1 MGQLLN
7 ILIGGL
13 RFLRIDYVNVVVSD
27 ILSRISCHLIRVEYQ
42 DQRPLPGSLIIGHQ
56 IHQPVP
62 GSVNVRLRQFP
73 QLVPGK
79 YNIISVHQEIILFL
93 LLIGTRLRPGRPP
106 LFFSLA
112 SGADYRSPR
121 FFGRAL
127 WRPEGAVK
135 NLLQLPVHIIGFPQ
149 TAGSGCVCFSVPG
162 ACLRRLAKLLTGPR
176 FPLLYRLFPG
186 KPAFHLHIFLN
197 LIPGHRHSRPMEAE
211 HGSSRILD
219 IAVKIIPDPLD
230 HFFFVMAWAVTG
242 RPQGKSPT
250 PSGVGNDLLLI
261 IPHFRYRSDPRKDRA
276 SFRLRRRVK
285 RSLHPLHIRHG
296 PAQVFRGQFQ
306 HKLIKRLQKTA
317 AGFLQSLAHRPVGRL
332 AEISALRVFDMRSS
346 GNQRNLHIRNLR
358 AGENAAVALLLQMGQ
373 NQSLPVPIQHV
384 LTAVR
389 FQHQPAA
396 SLQRL
401 HQKMDLRI
409 MAKRFKMSHAL
420 HSLLDRFFINNFA
433 RSKTDFYAK
442 PVQHL
447 AF

>member
-1 MGQLLN
+1 MGQFLN
-7 ILIGGL
+7 ILIGGF
-13 RFLRIDYVNVVVSD
+13 RFLRINHVDVVVSD
-27 ILSRISCHLIRVEYQ
+27 IFPRIPRHLIRVEYQ
-42 DQRPLPGSLIIGHQ
+42 DQRSLPGSLIIGHQ

-79 YNIISVHQEIILFL
+79 YNIVSVHQEIVLFL
-93 LLIGTRLRPGRPP
+93 LPVGVRLCPGRPP

-127 WRPEGAVK
+127 RRPEGAVK

-149 TAGSGCVCFSVPG
+149 TAGSGCVCFSIPG

-242 RPQGKSPT
+242 RPQGKSPA
-250 PSGVGNDLLLI
+250 PYGVGNDLLLI
-261 IPHFRYRSDPRKDRA
+261 IPHFRYRSDSRKNRA
-276 SFRLRRRVK
+276 GFRL
-285 RSLHPLHIRHG
+285 
-296 PAQVFRGQFQ
+296 
-306 HKLIKRLQKTA
+306 
-317 AGFLQSLAHRPVGRL
+317 
-332 AEISALRVFDMRSS
+332 
-346 GNQRNLHIRNLR
+346 
-358 AGENAAVALLLQMGQ
+358 
-373 NQSLPVPIQHV
+373 
-384 LTAVR
+384 
-389 FQHQPAA
+389 
-396 SLQRL
+396 
-401 HQKMDLRI
+401 
-409 MAKRFKMSHAL
+409 
-420 HSLLDRFFINNFA
+420 
-433 RSKTDFYAK
+433 
-442 PVQHL
+442 
-447 AF
+447 